1 MDGAPCFFSGAFT
14 LGASGLPSA
23 DRLADCLLVGN
34 AKIQGDLSLFSLSR
48 MGAGLALDIMHLPR
62 DRANPPEPR
71 RSQLSEFRGAAR
83 EMAGRVQEKVGEL
96 AGDANTQAEG
106 LYNQAAG
113 QAERQLARLS
123 DIIKDQPIAAVV
135 VAMAFGYLLGRLTS

>member
-1 MDGAPCFFSGAFT
+1 M
-14 LGASGLPSA
+14 
-23 DRLADCLLVGN
+23 
-34 AKIQGDLSLFSLSR
+34 
-48 MGAGLALDIMHLPR
+48 
-62 DRANPPEPR
+62 
-71 RSQLSEFRGAAR
+71 SEFRGAAR

-96 AGDANTQAEG
+96 AGDAKTQAEG